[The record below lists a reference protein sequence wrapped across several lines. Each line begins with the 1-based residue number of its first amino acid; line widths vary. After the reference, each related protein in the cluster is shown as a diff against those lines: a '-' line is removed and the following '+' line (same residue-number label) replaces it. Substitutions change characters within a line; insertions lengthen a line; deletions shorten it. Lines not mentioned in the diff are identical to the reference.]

1 MLVNKELT
9 RSSRHTFIGFL
20 HDFDISWLS
29 KVVPTKLLADNSGED
44 IQGSEES
51 AGGAARTTF
60 ADMPFTLDD
69 DEVKELTTIFHAVS
83 TARSLLCE
91 LN

>member
-9 RSSRHTFIGFL
+9 HSSRHTFIGFL

-29 KVVPTKLLADNSGED
+29 KVVPTKPLADDSGED
-44 IQGSEES
+44 VQGSDES

-60 ADMPFTLDD
+60 ADMPFPLDD
-69 DEVKELTTIFHAVS
+69 DEVEELKTIFHAVS
-83 TARSLLCE
+83 TARSLLCK
-91 LN
+91 LS